1 MRRLKV
7 LISSTIAIAFF
18 LESVACPAGE
28 LSRQLLLQEG
38 NVGAGVSEYVY
49 RNRSDEVLMP
59 VYLLGAVGKPGV
71 YHLPVNT
78 DLTTLFAL
86 AGGPSDRAEIHRVI
100 LKRKNP
106 AGDFTT
112 STIDFDKLSSSSH
125 DAAPQLQGNDVIWVN
140 HRPAAVSQDTV
151 LIVSLISG
159 LVGIALSGVLIYK
172 TTK

>member
-1 MRRLKV
+1 MKMLSRAMSALVMIV
-7 LISSTIAIAFF
+7 LFF
-18 LESVACPAGE
+18 ESAVCPAGE
-28 LSRQLLLQEG
+28 LSRQLLLQD
-38 NVGAGVSEYVY
+38 GASAGGVSEYVY

-86 AGGPSDRAEIHRVI
+86 AGGPNDRAEINRVI

-106 AGDFTT
+106 GGDFST
-112 STIDFDKLSSSSH
+112 STIDFDKLSSSHS
-125 DAAPQLQGNDVIWVN
+125 DISPKLQGNDVVWVN
-140 HRPAAVSQDTV
+140 HRPSAVSQDTV